1 MQKYSDFRPTEFD
14 SRGLGCED
22 RQAWLVLPCSRTRDS
37 GCLEESNFHAALE
50 ILGGESDTVEVH
62 RFGHWGP
69 GWFELIL
76 VDPESTQA
84 KDAEEIEST
93 VADGLPLDDEDLC
106 LRVSREANLIWEECY
121 RDADRIKY
129 IRKHRYQFEFH
140 SFSDMLACVRGK
152 YFCGY
157 ASELIQ

>member
-1 MQKYSDFRPTEFD
+1 MQKYSEYRPTGFD

-22 RQAWLVLPCSRTRDS
+22 RQGWLVLPCSRTRDS

-50 ILGGESDTVEVH
+50 ILGGEGDSVEVH

-76 VDPESTQA
+76 VDPSSPQV
-84 KDAEEIEST
+84 KDAEEIESAL
-93 VADGLPLDDEDLC
+93 ADYPVLDDADHSE
-106 LRVSREANLIWEECY
+106 REYEEANQVWSNCY